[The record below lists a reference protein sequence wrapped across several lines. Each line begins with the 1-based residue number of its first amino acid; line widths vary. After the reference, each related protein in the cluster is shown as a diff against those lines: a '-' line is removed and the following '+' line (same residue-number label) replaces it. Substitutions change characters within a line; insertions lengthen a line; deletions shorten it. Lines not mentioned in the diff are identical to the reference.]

1 MSRILLL
8 RSIPLDR
15 DSRSSRM
22 ARQYELHDYGVQ
34 PLVWTR
40 GEATSEPSGW
50 SFSGSGG
57 YGRGFGGFLP
67 RLRFA
72 AFIVSTMIRRRQDY
86 EIVHAVDFDTGSI
99 AVPLARLLRKTV
111 VYDAFDHVGAIIAN
125 RVIGRFF
132 ASLERMLIRWS
143 DLAIFPEPIRLRQYG
158 LRPEAKIY
166 FISNIPDRADIPIA
180 GPVHDFAGPLTI
192 AYVGTLE
199 ARHRA
204 LEWIGD
210 LCDRFPDIRWT
221 VAWLGA
227 LESEMQRFSQE
238 HENLIFVGQVSY
250 QDALEILQAA
260 DCHLGCYLLSAPAHE
275 FAAPNKV
282 YEHLALG
289 RALITN
295 RGTPAGDLVATH
307 DTGFVFNG
315 TIDGLEEVLGQLARE
330 TCRMK
335 GANARRAWD
344 ETFAGK
350 REAQLEEYFDALA
363 ETLAPARAR

>member
-1 MSRILLL
+1 MSKILLL

-22 ARQYELHDYGVQ
+22 ARQYALRDYAVQ

-40 GEATSEPSGW
+40 GEATSGPSGW
-50 SFSGSGG
+50 SFSGPGG
-57 YGRGFGGFLP
+57 YGRGFAGFLP

-72 AFIVSTMIRRRQDY
+72 AFIVSTMIRRRRDY
-86 EIVHAVDFDTGSI
+86 HIVHAVDFDTGCI
-99 AVPLARLLRKTV
+99 AVPLGKLLKKTV

-125 RVIGRFF
+125 DVIGRFF
-132 ASLERMLIRWS
+132 AFIERTLIRWS

-158 LRPEAKIY
+158 LRPEAKIH

-180 GPVHDFAGPLTI
+180 SPVHDFAGPLTV

-221 VAWLGA
+221 VAGLGA
-227 LESEMQRFSQE
+227 VASEMQRLSQE
-238 HENLIFVGQVSY
+238 HQNLTFVGQVSY
-250 QDALEILQAA
+250 QQALEILQAA
-260 DCHLGCYLLSAPAHE
+260 DCHFGCYLLSAPAHE

-295 RGTPAGDLVATH
+295 RGTPAGDLVADH
-307 DTGFVFNG
+307 GTGFVFDG
-315 TIDGLEEVLGQLARE
+315 TIEGLEEILGRLTRE
-330 TCRMK
+330 TCRVK

-350 REAQLEEYFDALA
+350 REAQLEEYFNALA
-363 ETLAPARAR
+363 ETLAPASAR